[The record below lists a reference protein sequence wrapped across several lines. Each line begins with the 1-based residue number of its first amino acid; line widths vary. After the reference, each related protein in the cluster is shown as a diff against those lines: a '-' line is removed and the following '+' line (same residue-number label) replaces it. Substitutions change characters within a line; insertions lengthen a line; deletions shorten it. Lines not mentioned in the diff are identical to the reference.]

1 MSDKKDNNKLV
12 QSKYIIYNGIRDDK
26 NPNYINLYA
35 FIRKFKLEYRQ
46 QDEFDVNKSKVK
58 EVANICD
65 IGKNKTRYL
74 IPDDKIPIFMELL
87 NNCYESNLKL
97 HFTEMQTNNIEND
110 IGSGIMLDFDILQ
123 EHDID
128 HLANAK
134 MTDILFEIL
143 EIILSVIDMTE
154 VNGGNTK
161 LHICVI
167 KKPKLVFIEEENKYK
182 NGMHILIPGIKILRP
197 VKKFI
202 FDKLIKS
209 KEIKDI
215 FLEGH
220 MDYELKDII
229 DPNSVSVPTHFI
241 GNCKYKEGSI
251 PYNVFG
257 VYEAT
262 IKNSMVRGQISEFKQ
277 YETLFK
283 NILYEFSLNFED
295 SEGQVKKSFY
305 KHKYELDNEINI
317 YNSYHKNT
325 NFDLEL
331 ENIQNDIRLVG
342 CYMPDMAYYKDLID
356 LLSEERLK
364 DRNTWRNVVYAL
376 ANTNKEF
383 KSLAM
388 YASKRIPEKW
398 DLSYFESIWR
408 DAVDT
413 RVANESKL
421 TARSII
427 YWAKQDNPSQF
438 ELMQTKSIHQMI
450 KDDAFHTIIQGNLH
464 HTQYAKYIHH
474 MFKHKF
480 MADVVKDKYVWY
492 EFVTNRDD
500 PREGEIYKWREEG
513 GNPESLLRYL
523 SDKLPII
530 LAEII
535 LEIDYNIEYNKDKDS
550 NLVDYYMAIKKNII
564 KSTRALF
571 DDSTKRKIVHE
582 SDKLFRKRGFISDLN
597 KDQDIMGVGNGV
609 LYLNKE
615 PKLINTYHQYFIST
629 GTKIDYMEYD
639 PENKYIK
646 IIYNCIRELFPDD
659 EGDAFE
665 FLLYYLASCL
675 DGRPKESLIFI
686 LTGSGCHAIDTEIMM
701 FDKTT
706 KLVQDVEIGDLVMG
720 DDYTSRTVQ
729 RLARGRD
736 QMVRIKP
743 MSSDKPF
750 IVNMNHMLSLKYS
763 ELTTI
768 NTIAYNHH
776 EVFWQEHNGN
786 LEPTMHSRVFNNLVL
801 AHHFIKNLDNLVKDG
816 DIIDIKVIDLLK
828 WSDISSLHLY
838 KYNFKYNFEIE
849 LLEEDNYYGFELDK
863 NHRYLT
869 GDHIVHHN
877 CNGKSFLVELITSV
891 LGSHYGKKMP
901 MSFLVNQ
908 DRGKSSGAD
917 PCLMDLEFA
926 RLAYYSE
933 TNKNEVL
940 NTAKLK
946 EITGQETLSG
956 RNLFESQRNFRPTC
970 HHLVTTNHGFSIKT
984 TEHGTWRR
992 ILTYEFKIK
1001 FTLNPDPDN
1010 KNEKLIDP
1018 KVGRDY
1024 AFDNNIKKALLSIL
1038 VEYYTKLMNNYNGC
1052 ILNVPKPTIDKET
1065 AIYRN
1070 KEDVLN
1076 RFIDEKIVIS
1086 KPKTETRINTICDIY
1101 RSWHNNSLGNK
1112 VDYSNDELIANFQ
1125 SSKISKYFT
1134 TIHGVLHTMGIRF
1147 LDENDNVEAGETLLR
1162 DLKK

>member
-97 HFTEMQTNNIEND
+97 HFTEMQTNNVEND

-215 FLEGH
+215 FLEGN

-295 SEGQVKKSFY
+295 PEGQVKKSFY

-325 NFDLEL
+325 MFDLEL

-480 MADVVKDKYVWY
+480 MADVVKDKYIWY

-686 LTGSGCHAIDTEIMM
+686 LTGSG
-701 FDKTT
+701 
-706 KLVQDVEIGDLVMG
+706 
-720 DDYTSRTVQ
+720 
-729 RLARGRD
+729 
-736 QMVRIKP
+736 
-743 MSSDKPF
+743 
-750 IVNMNHMLSLKYS
+750 
-763 ELTTI
+763 
-768 NTIAYNHH
+768 
-776 EVFWQEHNGN
+776 
-786 LEPTMHSRVFNNLVL
+786 
-801 AHHFIKNLDNLVKDG
+801 
-816 DIIDIKVIDLLK
+816 
-828 WSDISSLHLY
+828 
-838 KYNFKYNFEIE
+838 
-849 LLEEDNYYGFELDK
+849 
-863 NHRYLT
+863 
-869 GDHIVHHN
+869 

>member
-1 MSDKKDNNKLV
+1 MSDPRDNNKSN
-12 QSKYIIYNGIRDDK
+12 QTKYIIYNGLRDDK
-26 NPNYINLYA
+26 NPNYTNLYA
-35 FIRKFKLEYRQ
+35 YIRKFKLDYKPN
-46 QDEFDVNKSKVK
+46 DDFDVTKVKTK

-65 IGKNKTRYL
+65 IGKNKGRYL
-74 IPDDKIPIFMELL
+74 IPDEKIPVFMELL
-87 NNCYESNLKL
+87 LNCYKDGLKL
-97 HFTEMQTNNIEND
+97 HFTEMQTNNIEEE

-123 EHDID
+123 DDNID
-128 HLANAK
+128 YIANSSISN
-134 MTDILFEIL
+134 ILYRIL
-143 EIILSVIDMTE
+143 EIVLSVIDTTDM
-154 VNGGNTK
+154 NT
-161 LHICVI
+161 HIHMCVI
-167 KKPKLVFIEEENKYK
+167 KKPELVLIEDENKFK
-182 NGMHILIPGIKILRP
+182 NGMHILIPNIKILRS
-197 VKKFI
+197 VKKYI
-202 FDKLIKS
+202 FKKILDS
-209 KEIKDI
+209 VEIKELFHDA
-215 FLEGH
+215 G
-220 MDYELKDII
+220 MKYELKDII
-229 DPNSVSVPTHFI
+229 DHNSVSVPTHFI
-241 GNCKYKEGSI
+241 GNCKYKEGSR
-251 PYNVFG
+251 PYEVFALYKAD
-257 VYEAT
+257 V
-262 IKNSMVRGQISEFKQ
+262 KNNIIQGQFTEFKKPDDV
-277 YETLFK
+277 FK
-283 NILYEFSLNFED
+283 NLIYEFSLNFED
-295 SEGQVKKSFY
+295 PEGIVKKKFY
-305 KHKYELDNEINI
+305 KHKPELDHEINL
-317 YNSYHKNT
+317 YNSYHKNSH
-325 NFDLEL
+325 FDLEL
-331 ENIQNDIRLVG
+331 ENIKNDICLVG
-342 CYMPDMAYYKDLID
+342 CYMPDLAYYKELID
-356 LLSEERLK
+356 LLSDERLR
-364 DRNTWRNVVYAL
+364 DRNTWRNVIYAL
-376 ANTNKEF
+376 ANTSKEL

-398 DLSYFESIWR
+398 DLAYFETIWR
-408 DAVDT
+408 EAVDN
-413 RVANESKL
+413 RLVNKSKL
-421 TARSII
+421 TSRSII

-438 ELMQTKSIHQMI
+438 ELIRNKSIRTMI

-480 MADVVKDKYVWY
+480 ITDVVKDKYIWY

-513 GNPESLLRYL
+513 GNPESLLKYL
-523 SDKLPII
+523 SEELPTTI
-530 LAEII
+530 LTDII
-535 LEIDYNIEYNKDKDS
+535 LELDYNIEYNKDKNADM
-550 NLVDYYMAIKKNII
+550 VEYYIHIKKNII
-564 KSTRALF
+564 RSTRALY

-609 LYLNKE
+609 LYLSKE
-615 PKLINTYHQYFIST
+615 PKLIDTYHQYFIST

-639 PENKYIK
+639 PENKHIK
-646 IIYNCIRELFPDD
+646 TIYKCIRELFPDD
-659 EGDAFE
+659 EEDAFE
-665 FLLYYLASCL
+665 FFLYYLASCL

-686 LTGSGCHAIDTEIMM
+686 LTGSGC
-701 FDKTT
+701 
-706 KLVQDVEIGDLVMG
+706 
-720 DDYTSRTVQ
+720 
-729 RLARGRD
+729 
-736 QMVRIKP
+736 
-743 MSSDKPF
+743 
-750 IVNMNHMLSLKYS
+750 
-763 ELTTI
+763 
-768 NTIAYNHH
+768 
-776 EVFWQEHNGN
+776 
-786 LEPTMHSRVFNNLVL
+786 
-801 AHHFIKNLDNLVKDG
+801 
-816 DIIDIKVIDLLK
+816 
-828 WSDISSLHLY
+828 
-838 KYNFKYNFEIE
+838 
-849 LLEEDNYYGFELDK
+849 
-863 NHRYLT
+863 
-869 GDHIVHHN
+869 
-877 CNGKSFLVELITSV
+877 NGKSFIVELITSV

-1001 FTLNPDPDN
+1001 FTLTPDPDN

-1038 VEYYTKLMNNYNGC
+1038 VEYYTRLMNNYNGC

-1086 KPKTETRINTICDIY
+1086 KPKTETRINAICDVY
-1101 RSWHNNSLGNK
+1101 RNWHTTSLGNK
-1112 VDYSNDELIANFQ
+1112 VDCSNDELTANFQ

-1134 TIHGVLHTMGIRF
+1134 TIHGVLYTVGLRF
-1147 LDENDNVEAGETLLR
+1147 LDENDNIESGEIFLR

>member
-46 QDEFDVNKSKVK
+46 HDEFDVNKSKIK

-295 SEGQVKKSFY
+295 PEGQVKKSFY

-325 NFDLEL
+325 MFDLEL

-364 DRNTWRNVVYAL
+364 DRNTWRNVIYAL

-480 MADVVKDKYVWY
+480 MADVVKDKYIWY

-550 NLVDYYMAIKKNII
+550 NLVDYYMAIKKNIM

-686 LTGSGCHAIDTEIMM
+686 LTGSG
-701 FDKTT
+701 
-706 KLVQDVEIGDLVMG
+706 
-720 DDYTSRTVQ
+720 
-729 RLARGRD
+729 
-736 QMVRIKP
+736 
-743 MSSDKPF
+743 
-750 IVNMNHMLSLKYS
+750 
-763 ELTTI
+763 
-768 NTIAYNHH
+768 
-776 EVFWQEHNGN
+776 
-786 LEPTMHSRVFNNLVL
+786 
-801 AHHFIKNLDNLVKDG
+801 
-816 DIIDIKVIDLLK
+816 
-828 WSDISSLHLY
+828 
-838 KYNFKYNFEIE
+838 
-849 LLEEDNYYGFELDK
+849 
-863 NHRYLT
+863 
-869 GDHIVHHN
+869 

-1076 RFIDEKIVIS
+1076 RFIDEKIVLS